1 MWLICLSSAS
11 LYLSYVVEHCYS
23 SLLCRQ
29 NEAVSVSFLFYNLS
43 RGLYSQTG
51 WGTSCKVEKRAMSA
65 TSLCSIYHN
74 FQTWTATLMP
84 AEAYLKSIR
93 YPFFWVHNFFLSLS
107 EIHSKNTSPMGVISS
122 VPRMASDIFLHL
134 PCSADRP
141 SGVKNTQ
148 SLCIRFLNLFASL
161 LYAFPDLMTAL
172 SKPGALTSWPPDV
185 EILLRACPRTS
196 LKWQCVYKMITCL
209 ESPVFVFHFSNWGL
223 QLGCCQC
230 TFWISQKLGRWV
242 LAF

>member
-74 FQTWTATLMP
+74 FQTWTATLRP

-93 YPFFWVHNFFLSLS
+93 YPFSECTTFFCHFQKSIQRIPVQWVWSLLFPEWPVTFFFTFLVLLIDHLGLK
-107 EIHSKNTSPMGVISS
+107 IHSHCV
-122 VPRMASDIFLHL
+122 
-134 PCSADRP
+134 
-141 SGVKNTQ
+141 SG
-148 SLCIRFLNLFASL
+148 F
-161 LYAFPDLMTAL
+161 
-172 SKPGALTSWPPDV
+172 LTS
-185 EILLRACPRTS
+185 LHHC
-196 LKWQCVYKMITCL
+196 CM
-209 ESPVFVFHFSNWGL
+209 HFL
-223 QLGCCQC
+223 
-230 TFWISQKLGRWV
+230 T
-242 LAF
+242 